1 MGASASKKKT
11 NEQEP
16 KKEVIRQEPE
26 KKVIDEEPKKILPKK
41 ENTPKKKVEEEEEI
55 EPENYFYC
63 LKEREISYIEEKK
76 EKKDKDFKSGKIQ
89 TNDKFYPLFRKFEVD
104 LTKQETTVK
113 DILVLYIPK
122 RYNKNTLIYEGTPA
136 INHMSELIEEKE
148 PNEYVKYTKIN
159 NSKKAIKYFVCKQ
172 NPETQYASYLT
183 SLEFVVSPK
192 YKEENLVTIETCY
205 KINLNERYG
214 LYDFR
219 FYMGYEEDEKEE
231 KEKDD
236 GSLKRASVCFIF
248 DNNYMPCHIYKDYF
262 DEISKYKLYSF
273 NKNDMSLTMKDKRI
287 KMNIENELD
296 EEYLSKF
303 SQDEIKQINESLNKI
318 EYHYDFRHLIYQ
330 KVIHNIKDKKDYIKA
345 YFLVFYPHPSGCASG
360 SQTPPCKSKQ
370 PILVKRF
377 TINNLLVR
385 KEKKYQGG
393 YEDEDEEDNNEE
405 ESVSEEDPNE
415 EINEEGI
422 DMFESGYYLS
432 SHNCMDF
439 YLMFKE
445 IWGFYEFDCVSNEK
459 LDYFQFNCDKL
470 GGIDN
475 EVVSGA
481 SYKYEII
488 LNGHKIK
495 FPNENLKCS
504 VNNGKIVLQGFI
516 DGNKDNFD
524 EKKFEQL
531 AKKYDREWYLD
542 ESDEKYRI
550 KYWTELRLNQF
561 LPQTMK
567 LA

>member
-1 MGASASKKKT
+1 
-11 NEQEP
+11 
-16 KKEVIRQEPE
+16 
-26 KKVIDEEPKKILPKK
+26 
-41 ENTPKKKVEEEEEI
+41 
-55 EPENYFYC
+55 
-63 LKEREISYIEEKK
+63 
-76 EKKDKDFKSGKIQ
+76 
-89 TNDKFYPLFRKFEVD
+89 
-104 LTKQETTVK
+104 
-113 DILVLYIPK
+113 
-122 RYNKNTLIYEGTPA
+122 
-136 INHMSELIEEKE
+136 MSELIEEKE

-205 KINLNERYG
+205 KVNLNERYG
-214 LYDFR
+214 LYNFR

-236 GSLKRASVCFIF
+236 RSLKRASVCFIF
-248 DNNYMPCHIYKDYF
+248 DNNYMPCYIYKDYF

-273 NKNDMSLTMKDKRI
+273 NKNDMGLTMKDKRI

-318 EYHYDFRHLIYQ
+318 EYNYNFRHLIYQ

-345 YFLVFYPHPSGCASG
+345 YFLVFYPHQSG
-360 SQTPPCKSKQ
+360 SSHGNASPPCKSKQ

-377 TINNLLVR
+377 TINNLLVK
-385 KEKKYQGG
+385 KEKKYQSD
-393 YEDEDEEDNNEE
+393 YDEDEE

-415 EINEEGI
+415 EINKEGI

-475 EVVSGA
+475 YVVSGA

-495 FPNENLKCS
+495 FPNENLKYS

-550 KYWTELRLNQF
+550 KHWTELRLNQF